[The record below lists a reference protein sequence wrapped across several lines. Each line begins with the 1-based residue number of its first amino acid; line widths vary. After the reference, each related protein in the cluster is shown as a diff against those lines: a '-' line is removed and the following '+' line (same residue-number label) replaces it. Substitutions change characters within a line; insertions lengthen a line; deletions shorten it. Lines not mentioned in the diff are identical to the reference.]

1 MGSPKVEI
9 DQAYPDL
16 WDQNRIMLNRRRE
29 RETREIMGQPWSFI
43 NDYYRNEESSTLDGD
58 R

>member
-29 RETREIMGQPWSFI
+29 RETREIMGQP
-43 NDYYRNEESSTLDGD
+43 
-58 R
+58 